1 MRSEAFDRTELP
13 HLRTSAV
20 LRDGDPRMPRFPD
33 AFAAMADRER
43 RHTRTHARTPLL
55 AGFSCFPALCLKQRK
70 ESARRAGRLRGFDS
84 RGRRGELGP
93 APQTARPPAESGV
106 AAPAGAACPTV
117 SGVCAIRMSRTV
129 RDTDP

>member
-70 ESARRAGRLRGFDS
+70 ESARRAGRLLRVANQDI
-84 RGRRGELGP
+84 RR
-93 APQTARPPAESGV
+93 A
-106 AAPAGAACPTV
+106 
-117 SGVCAIRMSRTV
+117 V
-129 RDTDP
+129 RLLDPLRR